1 MILWGIWKRS
11 SEHTVLG
18 IAEVAMGR
26 WMSNLLGR
34 NPCALDLGIAWG
46 FHLVRHSCCV
56 GGMALV
62 VAVAVG
68 VGSAIGG
75 VLLGKRNLIVSAS
88 TRSEWDGEGA
98 ALVVVFLGI
107 HE

>member
-1 MILWGIWKRS
+1 LESHGAFIS
-11 SEHTVLG
+11 SATHAVL
-18 IAEVAMGR
+18 
-26 WMSNLLGR
+26 
-34 NPCALDLGIAWG
+34 
-46 FHLVRHSCCV
+46 V
-56 GGMALV
+56 GWHPTECGSIGKGKTLV